1 MTDSIAAGRAVGAD
15 RRRRGIT
22 TGATLSLLLWL
33 APAALASL
41 YFVLDR
47 SHFVFDYSEASYSPY
62 LWAKRQAA
70 YLHIATG
77 MVALIVGFVQI
88 WLGMTG
94 NTRRLHRQLGW
105 VYVLTVAISVVAA
118 IAMVLRISGYF
129 AYASGLFANAIVW
142 ALATGMAIWAI
153 RRRRIELHRDWMIR
167 SFLMAFAFT
176 LARLMLPAFRAV
188 VDVPKAPIDE
198 IQATTA
204 WACWVVPLIV
214 FEVVKSARLLSR

>member
-15 RRRRGIT
+15 RRRRGTT
-22 TGATLSLLLWL
+22 TGATLSLLPWL

-77 MVALIVGFVQI
+77 MVALIVGFLQI

-105 VYVLTVAISVVAA
+105 VYVVAVAISVVAA

-129 AYASGLFANAIVW
+129 
-142 ALATGMAIWAI
+142 AIWAI

-176 LARLMLPAFRAV
+176 LARVMLPAFRAV